1 MCRKRLRSVCGLE
14 LPWRAQ
20 ANIISATCHLESLCR
35 RLGSCVGG
43 SGCGL
48 TLDQA
53 GSLIEGAVPVYNNA
67 LAGTKVS
74 QCIET
79 T

>member
-1 MCRKRLRSVCGLE
+1 MCRKRLRSVCTLE

-20 ANIISATCHLESLCR
+20 ANIISATCHLESLCG
-35 RLGSCVGG
+35 RLTGG
-43 SGCGL
+43 GGGCGL

-53 GSLIEGAVPVYNNA
+53 GCLIEGAVPVYTNA

-74 QCIET
+74 LAL
-79 T
+79 